1 MHQGVLPVS
10 RLHVLARRPKRTLAA
25 LSTALV
31 AVGVTVASGADFT
44 ASSANPSNTF
54 SAGTLTIN
62 NSKEGSAI
70 LTASNMRP
78 GDPATT
84 GTVDIANSGSLS
96 GAFSL
101 SRQAP
106 ADSDPVNPL
115 SGKLNLVVVDCGVFV
130 GATQPVCGDGDDV
143 TKYTGTVAGMSGSQ
157 ALGTFAAA
165 AKHRYTFSV
174 SLASSAGNAY
184 QGGSS
189 TVEFDWNAA

>member
-1 MHQGVLPVS
+1 VS

-44 ASSANPSNTF
+44 AASANPSNVF
-54 SAGTLTIN
+54 SAGSLTIN

-70 LTASNMRP
+70 LSASNMRP

-84 GTVDIANSGSLS
+84 GTVDIENAGSLS

-101 SRQAP
+101 SRQSP
-106 ADSDPVNPL
+106 ADSDSAHPL
-115 SGKLNLVVVDCGVFV
+115 SSKLNLVVVDCGAFA
-130 GATQPVCGDGDDV
+130 GSTIPTCGDGDDV
-143 TKYTGTVAGMSGSQ
+143 TKYSGTVAAMSGST
-157 ALGTFAAA
+157 ALGTYAAA
-165 AKHRYTFSV
+165 EKHRYKFSV
-174 SLASSAGNAY
+174 ALDSSAGNVF

-189 TVEFDWNAA
+189 TVEFDWAAA

>member
-1 MHQGVLPVS
+1 MS

-44 ASSANPSNTF
+44 AASANPSNTF
-54 SAGTLTIN
+54 STGTLSIDN
-62 NSKEGSAI
+62 GNEGAAI

-96 GAFSL
+96 GVFTL
-101 SRQAP
+101 TRRAP
-106 ADSDPVNPL
+106 VDSDGTNPL
-115 SGKLNLVVVDCGVFV
+115 SGKLNLVVVDCGAFA
-130 GATQPVCGDGDDV
+130 GTTAPTCGDGDDV
-143 TKYTGTVAGMSGSQ
+143 TKYTGTVAGMTGSQ
-157 ALGTFAAA
+157 ALGTFAAG
-165 AKHRYTFSV
+165 AKHRYKFSV
-174 SLASSAGNAY
+174 ALDSSAGNAY

-189 TVEFDWNAA
+189 SVEFDWNAA

>member
-1 MHQGVLPVS
+1 VS

-44 ASSANPSNTF
+44 AASANPSNSFAT
-54 SAGTLTIN
+54 GTLSIN
-62 NSKEGSAI
+62 NNKEGSAI

-84 GTVDIANSGSLS
+84 GTVDIENAGSLS
-96 GAFSL
+96 GAFTL

-106 ADSDPVNPL
+106 ADSDAVNPL
-115 SGKLNLVVVDCGVFV
+115 SGKLDLVVVDCGAFA

-143 TKYTGTVAGMSGSQ
+143 TRYSGTVAAMTGSR

-165 AKHRYTFSV
+165 EKHRYKFSV
-174 SLASSAGNAY
+174 SLNSSAGNAY

>member
-1 MHQGVLPVS
+1 MS

-54 SAGTLTIN
+54 STGTLSIN

-70 LTASNMRP
+70 LTASGMRP

-106 ADSDPVNPL
+106 VDSDSSNPL
-115 SGKLNLVVVDCGVFV
+115 SGKLNLVVVDCGAFA
-130 GATQPVCGDGDDV
+130 GATQPTCGDGDDV
-143 TKYTGTVAGMSGSQ
+143 TTYTGTIAAMTGSR
-157 ALGTFAAA
+157 ALGTFAGGE
-165 AKHRYTFSV
+165 KHRYKFSV
-174 SLASSAGNAY
+174 SLDSTTGNAY
-184 QGGSS
+184 QGGTSS
-189 TVEFDWNAA
+189 VEFDWAAA

>member
-1 MHQGVLPVS
+1 VS

-31 AVGVTVASGADFT
+31 AVGVTAASGADFT

-54 SAGTLTIN
+54 STGTLSIN
-62 NSKEGSAI
+62 NAKEGSAI

-78 GDPATT
+78 GDPATA

-106 ADSDPVNPL
+106 VDSDTVNPL
-115 SGKLNLVVVDCGVFV
+115 SGKLNLVVVDCGVFA
-130 GATQPVCGDGDDV
+130 GATPPVCGDGDDV
-143 TKYTGTVAGMSGSQ
+143 TKYNGTLAGMTGSQ
-157 ALGTFAAA
+157 ALGTFAASD
-165 AKHRYTFSV
+165 KHRYKFSV
-174 SLASSAGNAY
+174 ALDSSAGNAY
-184 QGGSS
+184 QGDSS
-189 TVEFDWNAA
+189 SVEFDWAAA